1 MKKSNIELRLNQR
14 RAFGENIIAYID
26 PILRSEHYKANPT
39 VTFEDFRPF
48 LSDDEVQGYEKM
60 MEERAQAQ
68 AEAEARANA
77 RREEECRKWQENK
90 RLLDAYWEKNIPN
103 PLTTLPECEV
113 DEEGKDLFDIYARY
127 HIAKVECEFDSVDY
141 YREYG
146 EERMGMLEGTTI
158 NVWLKDGTEAL
169 EIETQL
175 PGDDDNSTIGEFI
188 VRSIKD
194 VATEYVYKAAVSG
207 KVLSGTVNFNIA
219 DRTISLSVEMEV
231 TREETFEGSW
241 TV

>member
-1 MKKSNIELRLNQR
+1 VLPEKILSLTLIPSSVVS
-14 RAFGENIIAYID
+14 IIKQALPSLLKISVLFYAIFF
-26 PILRSEHYKANPT
+26 SGSGK
-39 VTFEDFRPF
+39 
-48 LSDDEVQGYEKM
+48 VQVYEKM
-60 MEERAQAQ
+60 IEERPQAQ

-77 RREEECRKWQENK
+77 RREEECRKWEENK
-90 RLLDAYWEKNIPN
+90 RLLDAYWEENIPN
-103 PLTTLPECEV
+103 PLTALPECEV
-113 DEEGKDLFDIYARY
+113 DEEGKDLFDIFARY

-146 EERMGMLEGTTI
+146 EERMGMLERTTI
-158 NVWLKDGTEAL
+158 NVWLKDDTKAL

-194 VATEYVYKAAVSG
+194 VATDYVYRATVSG
-207 KVLSGTVNFNIA
+207 KVLSGTVSFNIA
-219 DRTISLSVEMEV
+219 DRTISLGAEMEV
-231 TREETFEGSW
+231 TREEAFQGSW